1 MRPVP
6 AQRPRTAAA
15 VPAARAAAVLL
26 AAALLAAAG
35 CASLQTPTGPWTL
48 QATDPAGTP
57 LPGGVQSYRAEGVAL
72 DIRPLTDAE
81 RTAFLTTRAGAAGDA
96 FAGGV
101 RKFLAFHVAVS
112 APGAVPVHVETQSI
126 RLLPNGGSSM
136 LPPLDYTRAF
146 ELLRPERGTLPTGGM
161 VETLM
166 RGVFDGPIDLAAG
179 QSIEGLLI
187 FVEPESWWDILFLDV
202 PFIQAGADTGRSRFF
217 FQKKYEGEAT
227 PR

>member
-1 MRPVP
+1 MHPSP
-6 AQRPRTAAA
+6 PRR
-15 VPAARAAAVLL
+15 ARAAARTAPAHWTALL
-26 AAALLAAAG
+26 LPVALLAAAG
-35 CASLQTPTGPWTL
+35 CATLEPPTGPWTL
-48 QATDPAGTP
+48 QATDPAGQP
-57 LPGGVQSYRAEGVAL
+57 LAGGVQTYRADGIVLE
-72 DIRPLTDAE
+72 IRPLTDAE
-81 RTAFLTTRAGAAGDA
+81 RTAFLTQRAGAAGDA

-101 RKFLAFHVAVS
+101 KSFLTFRMTVA
-112 APGAVPVHVETQSI
+112 ATGNVPAHVETQSI

-146 ELLRPERGTLPTGGM
+146 ELLRPERGTLPSEGM

-187 FVEPESWWDILFLDV
+187 FVEPEGGWDILFLDV
-202 PFIQAGADTGRSRFF
+202 PFIQAGADTGRSRFY

-227 PR
+227 PQ

>member
-1 MRPVP
+1 MQPVP
-6 AQRPRTAAA
+6 ARMP
-15 VPAARAAAVLL
+15 RAASAAQAILA
-26 AAALLAAAG
+26 AAALLGAAG
-35 CASLQTPTGPWTL
+35 CASLKTPTGPWTL

-57 LPGGVQSYRAEGVAL
+57 LPGGVQSYRTDGVVLELKAL
-72 DIRPLTDAE
+72 TAAE
-81 RTAFLTTRAGAAGDA
+81 RTAFLTTRAGAGSDA
-96 FAGGV
+96 FAGGI
-101 RKFLAFHVAVS
+101 KNFLAFHLAVA
-112 APGAVPVHVETQSI
+112 APGNLPVHVETQSI

-187 FVEPESWWDILFLDV
+187 FVEPEGAWEILFLDV
-202 PFIQAGADTGRSRFF
+202 PFIQSGADTARSRFY

-227 PR
+227 PK

>member
-1 MRPVP
+1 MRPAPVH
-6 AQRPRTAAA
+6 RPRAASA
-15 VPAARAAAVLL
+15 VPAARAGLL
-26 AAALLAAAG
+26 AAALWAVAG
-35 CASLQTPTGPWTL
+35 CASLETPSGPWTL
-48 QATDPAGTP
+48 QATDPAGHP
-57 LPGGVQSYRAEGVAL
+57 LPGGAQTYRSEGVL
-72 DIRPLTDAE
+72 LQIKPLTEAE

-217 FQKKYEGEAT
+217 FQKKYEAEAT

>member
-6 AQRPRTAAA
+6 AQRPRAAAA
-15 VPAARAAAVLL
+15 VPATRAAAVLL

-57 LPGGVQSYRAEGVAL
+57 LPGGVQIYRAEGIAL
-72 DIRPLTDAE
+72 EIKPLTDAE
-81 RTAFLTTRAGAAGDA
+81 RTAFLTQRAGAAGDA
-96 FAGGV
+96 FTGGV
-101 RKFLAFHVAVS
+101 KRFVTFHLAVA
-112 APGAVPVHVETQSI
+112 APGVVPAHVETQSI
-126 RLLPNGGSSM
+126 RLLPNGGSAM

-146 ELLRPERGTLPTGGM
+146 ELLRPERGTLPAEGM

-187 FVEPESWWDILFLDV
+187 FVEPEGSWDILFLDV
-202 PFIQAGADTGRSRFF
+202 PFIQAGADTGRSRFY
-217 FQKKYEGEAT
+217 FQKKYEGDAT
-227 PR
+227 PK